1 MGLGIVLLGKIIMSA
16 NQAICSETTAP
27 ASIRAGAVAS
37 FVVTAILRIVCT
49 VQVWRERARQ
59 RRMLATLDDRML
71 KDIGLT
77 RLSARTE
84 TVKRFWQV

>member
-1 MGLGIVLLGKIIMSA
+1 MSA
-16 NQAICSETTAP
+16 HQALCSETTAP
-27 ASIRAGAVAS
+27 APIRTGAIVSLAA
-37 FVVTAILRIVCT
+37 TAILRTVCT

-84 TVKRFWQV
+84 TAKRFWQV

>member
-1 MGLGIVLLGKIIMSA
+1 MNI
-16 NQAICSETTAP
+16 NQVICNETTAP
-27 ASIRAGAVAS
+27 ASFRTGAIAS
-37 FVVTAILRIVCT
+37 FLATVVLRAVCA
-49 VQVWRERARQ
+49 VEVWRERARQ

-84 TVKRFWQV
+84 TAKRFWQV